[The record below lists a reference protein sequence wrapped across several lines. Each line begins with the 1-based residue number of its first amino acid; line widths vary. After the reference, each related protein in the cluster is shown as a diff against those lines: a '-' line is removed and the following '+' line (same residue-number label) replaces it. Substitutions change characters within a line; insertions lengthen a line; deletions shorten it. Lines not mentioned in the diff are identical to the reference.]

1 MRAVLDVTG
10 DRLNHVRTCAT
21 TLNNPV
27 DMKFMPSPPI
37 SGLKLFG
44 SRTAN
49 RLAPISNLTASSAEK
64 KDSSISGR

>member
-49 RLAPISNLTASSAEK
+49 RL
-64 KDSSISGR
+64 